1 MKIFLAFIRKEF
13 RHVWRDRRSLSILLG
28 LPIIMMLLF
37 GFAISNEVKDSNIAV
52 LDHSNDL
59 MSRQLVDRI
68 GQSNYFTVFEMVDK
82 EAAIESAFR
91 KGNIRLAV
99 IIPPDF
105 ASGMSKDGSSIRII
119 ADASDPNTANIV
131 TNYMNAILA
140 DFLKSNFSPTQ
151 EPLSIKIE
159 SRMLYNPQ
167 LKSSYN
173 FVPGVMT
180 LIMMLLGTMMTAVS
194 IVKEKEMGTMEVL
207 LVSPMKPILVII
219 SKAIP
224 YLVLCFIDVLLILL
238 MSYTLL
244 DMPVRGNIP
253 LLLGESLLFILTTL
267 SFGLL
272 ISTLVASQQMAMFIS
287 LVGFLMPALVFSGFM
302 FPIENMPLPLQIIS
316 NVVPTKWY
324 FYILKTIM
332 IKGLG
337 FEYIIAPTIILCS
350 MTTVFILLTLR
361 NFKVR
366 LM

>member
-1 MKIFLAFIRKEF
+1 MKIFLAFIKKEF
-13 RHVWRDRRSLSILLG
+13 RHVWRDRRSLTILLG
-28 LPIIMMLLF
+28 LPIVMMLLF
-37 GFAISNEVKDSNIAV
+37 GFAISNEVKDSKIAV
-52 LDHSNDL
+52 LDYSRDI
-59 MSRQLVDRI
+59 MSKQLIDKI
-68 GQSNYFTVFEMVDK
+68 GQSDYFTVFEIVDN

-91 KGNIRLAV
+91 KGNVRLAI
-99 IIPPDF
+99 IIPSAF
-105 ASGMSKDGSSIRII
+105 GKEMSREGSGLRII

-131 TNYMNAILA
+131 INYMNIIVA
-140 DFLKSNFSPTQ
+140 DFMKTKFRVPQ
-151 EPLSIKIE
+151 EPLSINVE

-238 MSYTLL
+238 MSYTVLE
-244 DMPVRGNIP
+244 MPVRGNIA

-302 FPIENMPLPLQIIS
+302 FPIENMPMPLQIIS

-337 FEYIIAPTIILCS
+337 LEYIIMPTIILFS
-350 MTTVFILLTLR
+350 MTLVFILLTLR

>member
-1 MKIFLAFIRKEF
+1 MKIFLAFIKKEF
-13 RHVWRDRRSLSILLG
+13 RHVWRDRRSLTILLG
-28 LPIIMMLLF
+28 LPIVMMLLF
-37 GFAISNEVKDSNIAV
+37 GFAISNEVKDSKVAIIDYSKDV
-52 LDHSNDL
+52 
-59 MSRQLVDRI
+59 MSRQLIDRI
-68 GQSNYFTVFEMVDK
+68 GQSNYFTVLSSYQNE
-82 EAAIESAFR
+82 EAIESAFR
-91 KGNIRLAV
+91 KGDIRLAI

-105 ASGMSKDGSSIRII
+105 ASSLPKDGSSIRIL

-131 TNYMNAILA
+131 INYANAILA
-140 DFLKSNFSPTQ
+140 DFMKSNFTPLQ
-151 EPLSIKIE
+151 EPISIKVE

-194 IVKEKEMGTMEVL
+194 IVKEKEMGTMEIL

-244 DMPVRGNIP
+244 EMPLRGNIP
-253 LLLGESLLFILTTL
+253 LLLGESLLFIVTTL

-302 FPIENMPLPLQIIS
+302 FPIENMPIPLQVIS

-337 FEYIIAPTIILCS
+337 FEYIIMPTIILFS
-350 MTTVFILLTLR
+350 MTTLFILLTLR

>member
-140 DFLKSNFSPTQ
+140 DFLKSNFSPMQ

-244 DMPVRGNIP
+244 EMPVRGNIP

>member
-37 GFAISNEVKDSNIAV
+37 GFAISNEVKDSKIAV
-52 LDHSNDL
+52 LDRSNDI
-59 MSRQLVDRI
+59 MSRQLIDRI
-68 GQSNYFTVFEMVDK
+68 GQSNYFTVFEMVDN
-82 EAAIESAFR
+82 EVAIESAFR
-91 KGNIRLAV
+91 KGNIRLAL
-99 IIPPDF
+99 IIPADF
-105 ASGMSKDGSSIRII
+105 AGGISKEGSSIRII

-131 TNYMNAILA
+131 TNYMNAIVT
-140 DFLKSNFSPTQ
+140 DFIRSNFKSAQ

-244 DMPVRGNIP
+244 EMPVRGNIP

-337 FEYIIAPTIILCS
+337 FEYIVVPTIILCS

>member
-52 LDHSNDL
+52 LDRSNDL

-131 TNYMNAILA
+131 TNYMNAIVV
-140 DFLKSNFSPTQ
+140 DFMKSNFSPTQ

-302 FPIENMPLPLQIIS
+302 FQIENMPLPLQIIS

-337 FEYIIAPTIILCS
+337 FEYIIAPTIILC
-350 MTTVFILLTLR
+350 
-361 NFKVR
+361 
-366 LM
+366 

>member
-1 MKIFLAFIRKEF
+1 
-13 RHVWRDRRSLSILLG
+13 
-28 LPIIMMLLF
+28 MMLLF

-68 GQSNYFTVFEMVDK
+68 GQSNYFTIFEMVDK
-82 EAAIESAFR
+82 EAVIESAFR

-140 DFLKSNFSPTQ
+140 DFLKSYFSPMQ
-151 EPLSIKIE
+151 EPISIKIE

-244 DMPVRGNIP
+244 EMPVRGNIP

>member
-59 MSRQLVDRI
+59 MSRQLVDQI

-140 DFLKSNFSPTQ
+140 DFLKSNFSLMQ

-244 DMPVRGNIP
+244 EMPVRGNIP

>member
-1 MKIFLAFIRKEF
+1 
-13 RHVWRDRRSLSILLG
+13 
-28 LPIIMMLLF
+28 LP
-37 GFAISNEVKDSNIAV
+37 
-52 LDHSNDL
+52 
-59 MSRQLVDRI
+59 
-68 GQSNYFTVFEMVDK
+68 
-82 EAAIESAFR
+82 
-91 KGNIRLAV
+91 
-99 IIPPDF
+99 
-105 ASGMSKDGSSIRII
+105 KDGSSIRIL

-131 TNYMNAILA
+131 INYANAILA
-140 DFLKSNFSPTQ
+140 DFMKSNFTPLQ
-151 EPLSIKIE
+151 EPISIKVE

-194 IVKEKEMGTMEVL
+194 IVKEKEMGTMEIL

-244 DMPVRGNIP
+244 EMPLRGNIP
-253 LLLGESLLFILTTL
+253 LLLGESLLFIVTTL

-302 FPIENMPLPLQIIS
+302 FPIENMPIPLQVIS

-337 FEYIIAPTIILCS
+337 FEYIIMPTIILFS
-350 MTTVFILLTLR
+350 MTTLFILLTLR